1 MIFEPRK
8 ACFKYGSMIGGLKEN
23 KNEIMLSREVQ
34 HYR

>member
-1 MIFEPRK
+1 MVK
-8 ACFKYGSMIGGLKEN
+8 VGLKYGSMIAGLKEN